1 MREKYAEVVPV
12 TGISDFVLEKVLD
25 FIYAGSVSMTT
36 DTVCDLLEGTEYTQV
51 DGELII
57 LNVRP
62 ARWFYFL
69 EIMYFGGRS
78 RKRLFKAHSGL
89 LTLSVKTTLGYLG
102 MLRDYSISNL
112 NESRICKTAIYVK
125 R

>member
-1 MREKYAEVVPV
+1 MREKYAEVVQI

-25 FIYAGSVSMTT
+25 FIYAGSVSITT
-36 DTVCDLLEGTEYTQV
+36 DTVCDLLEGAEYAQV

-62 ARWFYFL
+62 ARWFCFL
-69 EIMYFGGRS
+69 EIMYFRGRS
-78 RKRLFKAHSGL
+78 RKRFFKVHSGL

-112 NESRICKTAIYVK
+112 N
-125 R
+125 

>member
-1 MREKYAEVVPV
+1 MREKYAEVVPI

-25 FIYAGSVSMTT
+25 FIYAGSVSMTA
-36 DTVCDLLEGTEYTQV
+36 DTVCDLLEGAEYAQV

-69 EIMYFGGRS
+69 EIMYFRGRS
-78 RKRLFKAHSGL
+78 RKRLFEVHSGV
-89 LTLSVKTTLGYLG
+89 LTLSVKTTLGSLG
-102 MLRDYSISNL
+102 MLRDYTISYL
-112 NESRICKTAIYVK
+112 NESQVCITALFVK
-125 R
+125 